1 MILLA
6 LDTSSSAVT
15 VAVHDGS
22 SVVAERTEF
31 GAQAH
36 GELLAPTIA
45 AVLSDASV
53 GVDQLTVIVAGVGPG
68 PFTGLR
74 VGLVTARVMS
84 EALAIPAHGVC
95 SLDALA
101 AQAVAEG
108 TVSTPFAVA
117 TDARRKEVYLATYD
131 EGGSRL
137 TGPEVALPSAV
148 AELTANGPVVGEGA
162 ALYASTFADPRGPRL
177 VSAAWLAVYAVAQM
191 SSGAE
196 LGDTAPMYLRRP
208 DAVESA
214 GRKRVTQP

>member
-1 MILLA
+1 MLLA

-22 SVVAERTEF
+22 SVVAERTEI

-45 AVLSDASV
+45 AALADARV
-53 GVDQLTVIVAGVGPG
+53 GVDELTAIVVGVGPG

-84 EALAIPAHGVC
+84 EALAIPAYGVC

-131 EGGSRL
+131 EAGLRL
-137 TGPEVALPSAV
+137 AGPEVALPSAV
-148 AELTANGPVVGEGA
+148 AAMTTAGPVVGEGA
-162 ALYASTFADPRGPRL
+162 ALYPATFADPRGPRL
-177 VSAAWLAVYAVAQM
+177 VSAAWLATYAVARL

-196 LGDTAPMYLRRP
+196 LGDTTPMYLRRP